1 MNCGRTIYACISKCC
16 FKKIYI
22 PGIPDFGVLI
32 GRTKLFYVFK
42 FLMKILCWEIL
53 YQLFSVCSEE
63 ELVEESGEEEEEE
76 NENLCAVCSTGGMLV
91 CCDTCPLVYHLD
103 CAVPPLKKVP
113 RGKWQ
118 CQLCTGVTTKGKI
131 KLPRGKKTIS
141 KSPYLSGTGFKP
153 FCCFQGLR

>member
-1 MNCGRTIYACISKCC
+1 MNCGRTIYACTCISKCC
-16 FKKIYI
+16 FRKN
-22 PGIPDFGVLI
+22 IPDFGVLI
-32 GRTKLFYVFK
+32 GRTKLVCVFK
-42 FLMKILCWEIL
+42 FLMKFWEIL
-53 YQLFSVCSEE
+53 YQLFSVSSEE

-76 NENLCAVCSTGGMLV
+76 NDNVCAVCSTGGMLV

-103 CAVPPLKKVP
+103 CTVPPLKKVP

-141 KSPYLSGTGFKP
+141 ESPYLSGTGFMP